1 MALTNMKMSPEE
13 AKEEYGA
20 APDVSNAPQ
29 YPYGL
34 TLSLCDESMAQLGMT
49 TLPAVGSKVMITAM
63 ATVTSTS
70 SDSRQDGDT
79 EKRVGLQI
87 TDMELGADAGKSAAA
102 TLYGDDA

>member
-1 MALTNMKMSPEE
+1 MALTSMKMSPEE
-13 AKEEYGA
+13 AKEEYGTCEPSA
-20 APDVSNAPQ
+20 ANAPE

-34 TLSLCDESMAQLGMT
+34 TLSLNDESMTQLGMS

-79 EKRVGLQI
+79 EQRVGLQI
-87 TDMELGADAGKSAAA
+87 TDMELGAAAGKSAAD
-102 TLYGDDA
+102 TLYGGG

>member
-1 MALTNMKMSPEE
+1 MALVNMKMSPEE
-13 AKEEYGA
+13 AKEEYGV
-20 APDVSNAPQ
+20 PDTGNAPE

-49 TLPAVGSKVMITAM
+49 SLPAVGSKVMITAM

-79 EKRVGLQI
+79 EQRVGLQI
-87 TDMELGADAGKSAAA
+87 TDMEVKAGEGKSAAD
-102 TLYGDDA
+102 TLYGAGE

>member
-1 MALTNMKMSPEE
+1 MALANMKMSPEE
-13 AKEEYGA
+13 AKEEYGV
-20 APDVSNAPQ
+20 PDPGDAPQ

-49 TLPAVGSKVMITAM
+49 ELPAVGSKVMITAM

-87 TDMELGADAGKSAAA
+87 TDMELGRDAGKSAAA